1 MSWASWSRVR
11 QDGQNSARKKLQR
24 KKFERREAPVWS
36 QSWVRDSHTHTI
48 PIPIIYNTA
57 AMAKTENDIRE
68 KKEKKDKK
76 RKADDDVEDVS
87 AKKDKKKK
95 RKSVD
100 AEMEDAPVVAAEVVV
115 KDADSDDENP
125 SVLLGALVP
134 FANPLADEKQQK
146 KVLKTVKKCMRQ
158 IPRHCKRDITDH

>member
-1 MSWASWSRVR
+1 
-11 QDGQNSARKKLQR
+11 
-24 KKFERREAPVWS
+24 
-36 QSWVRDSHTHTI
+36 
-48 PIPIIYNTA
+48 
-57 AMAKTENDIRE
+57 MAKTENDIRE

-115 KDADSDDENP
+115 KDVDSDDEKP

-158 IPRHCKRDITDH
+158 IPRHCNRGIMDY